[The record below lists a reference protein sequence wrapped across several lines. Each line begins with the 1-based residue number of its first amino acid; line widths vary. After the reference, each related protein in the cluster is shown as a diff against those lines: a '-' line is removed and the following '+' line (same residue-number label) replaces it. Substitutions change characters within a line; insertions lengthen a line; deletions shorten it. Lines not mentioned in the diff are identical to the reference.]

1 MTSTSWVVVA
11 DGNRARIFETPG
23 LKLDLHEIEGFTDPQ
38 ARTRDPEL
46 RNGDSGRDAMPS
58 ATSPDDAA
66 RDRFAKMLG
75 DYLDQGRLHQ
85 RFQRLR
91 LAIEPRF
98 LGLLRRHLS
107 DETRKLVFEE
117 IGADIS
123 KLDARGIQRHLELH
137 GAGVH

>member
-23 LKLDLHEIEGFTDPQ
+23 LKLDLREIEGFADPQ

-46 RNGDSGRDAMPS
+46 RNGDSGRDAMPA
-58 ATSPDDAA
+58 ATTPDDAA
-66 RDRFAKMLG
+66 RDRFARMLCE
-75 DYLDQGRLHQ
+75 YLEQGRMHQ
-85 RFQRLR
+85 RYQRLR
-91 LAIEPRF
+91 IAVEPKF

-107 DETRKLVFEE
+107 DETRKMVYEE

-123 KLDARGIQRHLELH
+123 KLDARAIQRHLELH
-137 GAGVH
+137 GEGAH